1 LRKAESI
8 VNQVSDY
15 IRLLSL
21 TLPQTIQLGRQKGVA
36 LHTVA
41 TAESVLVTIQ
51 KAKSSAEKDNH
62 TIYHDT
68 IPDYQ
73 TLVAITGVAMVKT
86 SPPPEYYSSEK
97 PLFADLLPK
106 GIREIMT
113 QYQERLRTF
122 LHDIEGNSHRI
133 SDECRSSLSA
143 LGLPASLEVL
153 KSGGDLPDGLW
164 KKIEH
169 VQQMGGLQELQRF
182 SLFTSLIPC
191 LL

>member
-1 LRKAESI
+1 M
-8 VNQVSDY
+8 
-15 IRLLSL
+15 RLNSYS
-21 TLPQTIQLGRQKGVA
+21 QTIQLGRQKGVA

-41 TAESVLVTIQ
+41 TAESVLITIQ
-51 KAKSSAEKDNH
+51 KAKSSAEKDNT

-73 TLVAITGVAMVKT
+73 TLVAIAGVAMVKT
-86 SPPPEYYSSEK
+86 APPPEYYSSEK
-97 PLFADLLPK
+97 PLFSDLLPK
-106 GIREIMT
+106 GIREVMT

-122 LHDIEGNSHRI
+122 LHDVEANSHRI

-182 SLFTSLIPC
+182 GSPSIDFLSSSTES
-191 LL
+191 